1 MTVINTEH
9 RRSPLPAALRAYRE
23 TPPAVV
29 TILARSLHFTNLLRL
44 KASLLLTSAMEKSS
58 LLAQNVD
65 ELKSLEMCIAR
76 NQQRLGSVI
85 SQRTPIVLLLKA
97 SLLQTSAM
105 EKCSLLAQNVDELK
119 SLEMCIARNQQR
131 LGSVFGNFTR
141 HHKKEATYPKLPKAL
156 RLSAATLDTEYE
168 DVNIDKLIESE
179 VNELLNRERH
189 RTKHHGKE
197 ILKELD
203 EASLSKSRNKVKKM
217 YRDSAASNVNKLV
230 GKGAKGGIFLT
241 ENCTTVIA
249 QIGTTA
255 ILHCEV
261 SDITENTVTWI
272 RKKDYSLLSVGL
284 VTYSADSRFFSA
296 HGRHVKDWALHI
308 RFATSADAGFY
319 ECQVPTHPPTSI
331 FFKLVLVAAYAEI
344 VGESEKIIHEGSML
358 RLVCV
363 VKRSTEPPSYV
374 FWYFENRM
382 INYDLNGV
390 SVHNGR
396 QTSELVIGKAEPRHA
411 GNYTC
416 VPANAKAASVTVHVV
431 QSETPAAMQ
440 HGNNSAASVQQTH
453 TLIRLLVAFVCV
465 ILLVKENR
473 EFG

>member
-1 MTVINTEH
+1 MFCCKELKLLYATV
-9 RRSPLPAALRAYRE
+9 
-23 TPPAVV
+23 V
-29 TILARSLHFTNLLRL
+29 
-44 KASLLLTSAMEKSS
+44 LLLEAELLVNTGAMESKRASI
-58 LLAQNVD
+58 LVTQNAD
-65 ELKSLEMCIAR
+65 DLKSLELC
-76 NQQRLGSVI
+76 
-85 SQRTPIVLLLKA
+85 T
-97 SLLQTSAM
+97 T
-105 EKCSLLAQNVDELK
+105 
-119 SLEMCIARNQQR
+119 RNQQR

-141 HHKKEATYPKLPKAL
+141 HHKKGHRRRTTTTTSSTQTAITYSTTDSNEDSTESYTTSAYNISTTTIHPKLPKPL
-156 RLSAATLDTEYE
+156 RLSSLDK
-168 DVNIDKLIESE
+168 DFDDNVQNINNIIEAVREISH
-179 VNELLNRERH
+179 ERH
-189 RTKHHGKE
+189 HNKHHDRLQDKE
-197 ILKELD
+197 VIAELD
-203 EASLSKSRNKVKKM
+203 ESSISKSLNKVKKL
-217 YRDSAASNVNKLV
+217 YRDSTASAGNKLS
-230 GKGAKGGIFLT
+230 GKTKNGIFLT
-241 ENCTTVIA
+241 DNCTTVIA

-272 RKKDYSLLSVGL
+272 RRKDYSLLSVGL

-308 RFATSADAGFY
+308 RFATSADAGYY

-344 VGESEKIIHEGSML
+344 MGESEKIIHEGSML
-358 RLVCV
+358 KLVCV

-396 QTSELVIGKAEPRHA
+396 QTSELIIGKAEPRHA

-440 HGNNSAASVQQTH
+440 HGNNSSVKTRGNLAH
-453 TLIRLLVAFVCV
+453 SL
-465 ILLVKENR
+465 ILLSLFSLFERNVR
-473 EFG
+473 PPG

>member
-1 MTVINTEH
+1 MFCSKELKLLYATV
-9 RRSPLPAALRAYRE
+9 
-23 TPPAVV
+23 V
-29 TILARSLHFTNLLRL
+29 
-44 KASLLLTSAMEKSS
+44 LLLEAELLVNTGAMESKRSS
-58 LLAQNVD
+58 ILVTQNAD
-65 ELKSLEMCIAR
+65 DLKSLELC
-76 NQQRLGSVI
+76 
-85 SQRTPIVLLLKA
+85 T
-97 SLLQTSAM
+97 T
-105 EKCSLLAQNVDELK
+105 
-119 SLEMCIARNQQR
+119 RNQQR

-141 HHKKEATYPKLPKAL
+141 HHKKGHRRRTTTTTSSTQTTITYTTTDSNEGSTEMYTTSAYNVSTSTTYPELPKPL
-156 RLSAATLDTEYE
+156 RLSSLNLDNDFDEN
-168 DVNIDKLIESE
+168 VHNINNVIEAVRDISH
-179 VNELLNRERH
+179 ERH
-189 RTKHHGKE
+189 HNKHHDRLQNKE
-197 ILKELD
+197 INTELD
-203 EASLSKSRNKVKKM
+203 ESSISKSLNKVKKL
-217 YRDSAASNVNKLV
+217 YRDSPASAVNKLS
-230 GKGAKGGIFLT
+230 GRAKNGIFLT
-241 ENCTTVIA
+241 DNCTTVIA

-272 RKKDYSLLSVGL
+272 RRKDYSLLSVGL

-308 RFATSADAGFY
+308 RFATSADAGYY

-344 VGESEKIIHEGSML
+344 MGESEKIIHEGSML
-358 RLVCV
+358 KLVCV

-396 QTSELVIGKAEPRHA
+396 QTSELIIGKAEPRHA

-440 HGNNSAASVQQTH
+440 HGNNSSVKTQVH
-453 TLIRLLVAFVCV
+453 LAHSL
-465 ILLVKENR
+465 ILLSLFSVLQRNAR
-473 EFG
+473 RFG

>member
-1 MTVINTEH
+1 MFSRKE
-9 RRSPLPAALRAYRE
+9 
-23 TPPAVV
+23 
-29 TILARSLHFTNLLRL
+29 L
-44 KASLLLTSAMEKSS
+44 KLIYATLVLLLEAELLVNTKAMESQRSS
-58 LLAQNVD
+58 NTISQNSD
-65 ELKSLEMCIAR
+65 DFKSLELC
-76 NQQRLGSVI
+76 
-85 SQRTPIVLLLKA
+85 T
-97 SLLQTSAM
+97 T
-105 EKCSLLAQNVDELK
+105 
-119 SLEMCIARNQQR
+119 RNQQR

-141 HHKKEATYPKLPKAL
+141 HHKKGHRRRTTTSTTSTQSTIIYSTTENIDDASNDFTTSTYLLSTQETVLKLPKPL
-156 RLSAATLDTEYE
+156 RLSSLMLDKDYE
-168 DVNIDKLIESE
+168 DVHNFDQLIKNG
-179 VNELLNRERH
+179 VKDLINKERH
-189 RTKHHGKE
+189 HSKHYERIKKE
-197 ILKELD
+197 ILMELD
-203 EASLSKSRNKVKKM
+203 DTSLSKSLNKIKKL
-217 YRDSAASNVNKLV
+217 YRDSSASAVNKLNT
-230 GKGAKGGIFLT
+230 KTNKGGIFLT
-241 ENCTTVIA
+241 DNCTTVVA

-272 RKKDYSLLSVGL
+272 RRKDYSLLSVGL
-284 VTYSADSRFFSA
+284 VTYSADSRFFSG

-308 RFATSADAGFY
+308 KFATSGDAGYY

-331 FFKLVLVAAYAEI
+331 FFKLILVAAYAEI

-358 RLVCV
+358 KLVCV

-390 SVHNGR
+390 SVNNGR
-396 QTSELVIGKAEPRHA
+396 QTSELIIGKAEPRHA

-440 HGNNSAASVQQTH
+440 HGNSSVTKTH
-453 TLIRLLVAFVCV
+453 IHYVTRAMIILVISILI
-465 ILLVKENR
+465 IKENYR

>member
-1 MTVINTEH
+1 M
-9 RRSPLPAALRAYRE
+9 YCC
-23 TPPAVV
+23 
-29 TILARSLHFTNLLRL
+29 
-44 KASLLLTSAMEKSS
+44 K
-58 LLAQNVD
+58 
-65 ELKSLEMCIAR
+65 ELKLLYA
-76 NQQRLGSVI
+76 
-85 SQRTPIVLLLKA
+85 TIVLLLEA
-97 SLLQTSAM
+97 ELLVNTGAM
-105 EKCSLLAQNVDELK
+105 ESKKSSILVAQSADDLR
-119 SLEMCIARNQQR
+119 SLELCTSRNQQR

-141 HHKKEATYPKLPKAL
+141 HHKKGHRRRTTTTTQQTTILYTTVENQDDTTEMYRTPTEFVNTQTTYPKLPKPL
-156 RLSAATLDTEYE
+156 KFISDNDYN
-168 DVNIDKLIESE
+168 DYVHKIDMIEE
-179 VNELLNRERH
+179 VNELIGKDRH
-189 RTKHHGKE
+189 HSKHDRLAENKE
-197 ILKELD
+197 IIKELE
-203 EASLSKSRNKVKKM
+203 EASLAKSMNKVKKM
-217 YRDSAASNVNKLV
+217 YRDSTASAVNKLS
-230 GKGAKGGIFLT
+230 GKSGKNGIFLT

-308 RFATSADAGFY
+308 RFATSADAGYY

-331 FFKLVLVAAYAEI
+331 FFKLVLVAAYGEI
-344 VGESEKIIHEGSML
+344 MGESEKIIHEGSML
-358 RLVCV
+358 RLVCI

-382 INYDLNGV
+382 INYDSNGV
-390 SVHNGR
+390 TVHNGR
-396 QTSELVIGKAEPRHA
+396 QTSELVIGKAEPKHA

-440 HGNNSAASVQQTH
+440 HGNNSSAVIQQIH
-453 TLIRLLVAFVCV
+453 TLIQIIVV
-465 ILLVKENR
+465 IISCKVVLSHVSE
-473 EFG
+473 EG

>member
-1 MTVINTEH
+1 MYCC
-9 RRSPLPAALRAYRE
+9 R
-23 TPPAVV
+23 
-29 TILARSLHFTNLLRL
+29 
-44 KASLLLTSAMEKSS
+44 
-58 LLAQNVD
+58 
-65 ELKSLEMCIAR
+65 ELKLFYTA
-76 NQQRLGSVI
+76 L
-85 SQRTPIVLLLKA
+85 VLLLKTE
-97 SLLQTSAM
+97 LMNSAM
-105 EKCSLLAQNVDELK
+105 ESKKSSMLVSQNADDFR
-119 SLEMCIARNQQR
+119 SLELCTSRNQQR

-141 HHKKEATYPKLPKAL
+141 HHKKGHRRRTTTSTSTTMGYTTEESTYVPETTEYIMSTYHPKIPKPL
-156 RLSAATLDTEYE
+156 RLSSSNLDNDYN
-168 DVNIDKLIESE
+168 DNVHNIDNDSE
-179 VNELLNRERH
+179 HNVIRHNRIGNE
-189 RTKHHGKE
+189 E
-197 ILKELD
+197 IVDLLD
-203 EASLSKSRNKVKKM
+203 ESALAKSLNKVKKM
-217 YRDSAASNVNKLV
+217 YRDSSASVANKLNSKI
-230 GKGAKGGIFLT
+230 GKSGIFLT

-255 ILHCEV
+255 VLHCEV

-272 RKKDYSLLSVGL
+272 RRKDYSLLSVGL
-284 VTYSADSRFFSA
+284 VTYSADNRFFSA

-308 RFATSADAGFY
+308 RFATSVDGGYY

-344 VGESEKIIHEGSML
+344 IGESEKIIHEGSML

-416 VPANAKAASVTVHVV
+416 VPANAKATSVTVHVV

-440 HGNNSAASVQQTH
+440 HGNNSSASLANVYSLTKL
-453 TLIRLLVAFVCV
+453 LINIFYLSI
-465 ILLVKENR
+465 ILHSHLDI
-473 EFG
+473 G

>member
-1 MTVINTEH
+1 MFCCKELKLLYATV
-9 RRSPLPAALRAYRE
+9 
-23 TPPAVV
+23 V
-29 TILARSLHFTNLLRL
+29 
-44 KASLLLTSAMEKSS
+44 LLLEAELLVNTGAMESKRSS
-58 LLAQNVD
+58 ILVAQNAD
-65 ELKSLEMCIAR
+65 DLKSLELC
-76 NQQRLGSVI
+76 
-85 SQRTPIVLLLKA
+85 
-97 SLLQTSAM
+97 TS
-105 EKCSLLAQNVDELK
+105 
-119 SLEMCIARNQQR
+119 RNQQR

-141 HHKKEATYPKLPKAL
+141 HHKKGHRRRTTTSTTQSTALYTTVENDEETTEAYQTTPDYILSTSTYPKLPEPL
-156 RLSAATLDTEYE
+156 RLSASVLDNEFNE
-168 DVNIDKLIESE
+168 DVHSLDKLIDE
-179 VNELLNRERH
+179 VHEHRE
-189 RTKHHGKE
+189 KHHGKHRITDIE
-197 ILKELD
+197 IVKELE
-203 EASLSKSRNKVKKM
+203 EASLKRSLNKVKKM
-217 YRDSAASNVNKLV
+217 YRDSTASAVNKLS
-230 GKGAKGGIFLT
+230 GKGGKGGIFLT

-308 RFATSADAGFY
+308 RFATSADAGYY

-390 SVHNGR
+390 NVHNGR
-396 QTSELVIGKAEPRHA
+396 QTSELVIGKAEPKHA

-440 HGNNSAASVQQTH
+440 HGNNSSAFIQKTK
-453 TLIRLLVAFVCV
+453 TLIQMLV
-465 ILLVKENR
+465 ILVYLMSYYR
-473 EFG
+473 EVG